1 MPMTTTI
8 RVSTETR
15 DRLNAL
21 SARGGESAGE
31 VVARLVHA
39 ADDDVLLADA
49 EAALENLARDPRA
62 LAAYRSE
69 AREIEGGFEA
79 AAPAW

>member
-1 MPMTTTI
+1 MAATTTI

-21 SARGGESAGE
+21 SAREGESAGE
-31 VVARLVHA
+31 VVARLVDA
-39 ADDDVLLADA
+39 ADDDLLLADA
-49 EAALENLARDPRA
+49 EAAFENLARDPHA

-69 AREIEGGFEA
+69 AREIEGGFA
-79 AAPAW
+79 ATVPEW